1 MTGRDFEGRF
11 RLQPLLS
18 CCLRC
23 GDELNRPLSVMRAWT
38 AAPQPGPAPR
48 AELSRRFRAG
58 LALSQGLQ
66 EPAQVSGERS
76 STWCAAAPPSRA
88 PPSVCHRPQEGAHGR
103 KAGTQRVCVR
113 SCLRGAPGG
122 GDRWEQWSP
131 SLDPSIKEGG
141 KCPLSTSLAHLPG
154 AHSSPVGV
162 TAPQSLR
169 YQDGNRMATSRRRK
183 PVFRLCTHLA
193 LLPCSVRPPWHTG
206 HRGWARNPFCKT
218 ARQMLEMFLGCLHEP
233 EHGCLQGYLTTL
245 PWAFPLSL
253 NGAQATLLVIQI
265 TRG

>member
-1 MTGRDFEGRF
+1 MREDSDCS
-11 RLQPLLS
+11 LYLAAV
-18 CCLRC
+18 CAA
-23 GDELNRPLSVMRAWT
+23 VMSWI
-38 AAPQPGPAPR
+38 
-48 AELSRRFRAG
+48 
-58 LALSQGLQ
+58 ALSASCVREQ
-66 EPAQVSGERS
+66 PH
-76 STWCAAAPPSRA
+76 PSRA
-88 PPSVCHRPQEGAHGR
+88 PPRGPSSPAGSGQAWPWVRAYRNLRRWVESVPVPGVQRPLPPAPLPLCVTGRRREPTAGRQER
-103 KAGTQRVCVR
+103 SVCVR

-131 SLDPSIKEGG
+131 SLDPSIKGGG